1 MGGKHEKVI
10 VKNNMCAGCDRCG
23 ILPDCID
30 YCLDIRLALLIVG
43 DQ

>member
-1 MGGKHEKVI
+1 MGDKYEKVI
-10 VKNNMCAGCDRCG
+10 VKNNMRAGCDRCG